1 MVDIGRTQF
10 KFDFYMLGYQIVS
23 LNDWND
29 TGYVYECSGIY
40 FVVVLCIFLINICI
54 FLLSSSLIEILLPL
68 LCACALSAL
77 ATAKNM
83 IAKINHG
90 HLNNVMTSTCQ
101 KFYPFC
107 LQMICFLLF
116 LTKLKDS
123 LELFTFLYTS
133 VTQTKM
139 IQQLVID

>member
-1 MVDIGRTQF
+1 
-10 KFDFYMLGYQIVS
+10 
-23 LNDWND
+23 
-29 TGYVYECSGIY
+29 
-40 FVVVLCIFLINICI
+40 
-54 FLLSSSLIEILLPL
+54 
-68 LCACALSAL
+68 
-77 ATAKNM
+77 M

-123 LELFTFLYTS
+123 LEHFTFLYTS